1 MKIQLTK
8 SVKISG
14 SWRNP
19 GFVTEIDNKEANRLL
34 VLKACIEL
42 SDVLV
47 ADLPTDEE
55 VEDSFNE
62 LETIDGVSTE
72 LAEML
77 YEAGYKTVQQ
87 VAEADPEDLIR
98 IKGIGRKN
106 VEKIQDSA
114 EELLEESDSEPDE
127 D

>member
-19 GFVTEIDNKEANRLL
+19 GSVVEIDNKEANRLL

-98 IKGIGRKN
+98 IKGIGKKN